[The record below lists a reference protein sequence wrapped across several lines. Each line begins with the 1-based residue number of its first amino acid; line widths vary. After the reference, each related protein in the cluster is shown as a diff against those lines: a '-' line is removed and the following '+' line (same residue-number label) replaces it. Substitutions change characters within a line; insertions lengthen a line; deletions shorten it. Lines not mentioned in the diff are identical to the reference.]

1 MTERLY
7 YNDSFLSEF
16 NAKVL
21 DAKELKRENNLSTW
35 AIRLDRTAF
44 YPTSG
49 GQPFDIGRLITESKS
64 GVAMES
70 PVDEVFEDEQGEIWH
85 RVGKVVPPGAEVHGV
100 IDMERRRDHIQQHT
114 GQHLLSAA
122 FIQLLNAKTVSFHL
136 GEQIS
141 TIDLQVPTVTA
152 HDLVRVERLC
162 NEVIAEDRPITVH
175 YASREQAQQMGVRKL
190 PEREGEIRLIDIKEF
205 DLNACGGTHAR
216 STGQIGG
223 LLLRR
228 TEKVKQGVRVEF
240 VCGLR
245 AVITARRDFE
255 LLTDSAALYPCAPV
269 DLAANIAKQR
279 EDARQQQ
286 KREAHL
292 LEEIAELKSA
302 QMLDQFSGGST
313 PKVIAELF
321 PDRDSVFIKL
331 LAQRLTRKAGILA
344 LLGSSQT
351 SPALVFARSAD
362 MSPDMGTMLRE
373 LVTKAGGR
381 GGGSKDFAQGGIPD
395 SAQLQPILDE
405 AKSRLLRI
413 GSSGQSNADTQ
424 VASD

>member
-16 NAKVL
+16 SATVL
-21 DAKELKRENNLSTW
+21 DANELKRENNHSTW

-49 GQPFDIGRLITESKS
+49 GQPFDTGCLIAESKS
-64 GVAMES
+64 GVALES
-70 PVDEVFEDEQGEIWH
+70 PVEDVFEDEQGEIWH
-85 RVGKVVPPGAEVHGV
+85 RVAKVVPLGEEIRGV

-136 GEQIS
+136 GEQTS
-141 TIDLQVPTVTA
+141 TIDLDVQSVTA

-162 NEVIAEDRPITVH
+162 NEVIAEDRPIAVH
-175 YASREQAQQMGVRKL
+175 YASREQAQRMGVRKL
-190 PEREGEIRLIDIKEF
+190 PEREGEIRLIDIKDF

-245 AVITARRDFE
+245 AVVTARRDFE
-255 LLTDSAALYPCAPV
+255 LLSDSAALYPCAPV

-279 EDARQQQ
+279 EESRQQQ

-292 LEEIAELKSA
+292 LEEIADLKSA
-302 QMLDQFSGGST
+302 QLLDRLGERST
-313 PKVIAELF
+313 PKVIVEAF
-321 PDRDSVFIKL
+321 PDRDAGFIKL
-331 LAQRLTRKAGILA
+331 LAQRLTRSPGVVA
-344 LLGSSQT
+344 LLAASQS
-351 SPALVFARSAD
+351 SPAVVFARSTD
-362 MSPDMGTMLRE
+362 ISSDMGTMLRE

-395 SAQLQPILDE
+395 AAQLQPILDE
-405 AKSRLLRI
+405 ARSRLLRM
-413 GSSGQSNADTQ
+413 GSSDQSNPGGQ

>member
-16 NAKVL
+16 RASVL
-21 DAKELKRENNLSTW
+21 DANELKRENNHSTW

-49 GQPFDIGRLITESKS
+49 GQPFDTGRLITESKS
-64 GVAMES
+64 GVALES
-70 PVDEVFEDEQGEIWH
+70 PVDDVFEDEQGEIWH
-85 RVGKVVPPGAEVHGV
+85 RVGKVVPPGAEVRGI

-122 FIQLLNAKTVSFHL
+122 FIQLLTAKTVSFHL
-136 GEQIS
+136 GDQIS
-141 TIDLQVPTVTA
+141 TIDLEASSLKAQ
-152 HDLVRVERLC
+152 DLIRVERLC

-190 PEREGEIRLIDIKEF
+190 PEREGEIRLIDIKDF

-228 TEKVKQGVRVEF
+228 TEKVKPGVRVEF

-255 LLTDSAALYPCAPV
+255 LLSDSAALYPCAAV

-286 KREAHL
+286 KREARL

-302 QMLDQFSGGST
+302 QMLDQCSAGST

-331 LAQRLTRKAGILA
+331 LAQRLTRNAGIVA
-344 LLGSSQT
+344 LLGSSQS

-362 MSPDMGTMLRE
+362 MTPDMGTMLRE
-373 LVTKAGGR
+373 LVTNVGGR
-381 GGGSKDFAQGGIPD
+381 GGGGKDFAQGGIPD
-395 SAQLQPILDE
+395 ATQLQPILDE
-405 AKSRLLRI
+405 AKSRLL
-413 GSSGQSNADTQ
+413 SSGAAGKSNAG
-424 VASD
+424 AS